1 MIFSTLKIREGLR
14 NDYEIANLR
23 TRRDEFALLSNI
35 IRLSQMHNA
44 PHWRAFAACAV
55 ILLRKKRLSSRIS
68 CGRSGDNTPFSRCMR
83 TGQGL
88 AGEERADGFGSD
100 AMHCHSSPPTLS
112 HPAEETKKTW
122 ESMKLSH
129 VDGMNEA
136 GALRRAAPYFSR
148 SQAAL
153 MRRIASTMFSSL
165 VA

>member
-1 MIFSTLKIREGLR
+1 M
-14 NDYEIANLR
+14 
-23 TRRDEFALLSNI
+23 
-35 IRLSQMHNA
+35 
-44 PHWRAFAACAV
+44 RA
-55 ILLRKKRLSSRIS
+55 
-68 CGRSGDNTPFSRCMR
+68 
-83 TGQGL
+83 GQGL
-88 AGEERADGFGSD
+88 AGEERDEGFGSD
-100 AMHCHSSPPTLS
+100 TAHFHSSPHAP
-112 HPAEETKKTW
+112 PPYGGDKKTW

>member
-1 MIFSTLKIREGLR
+1 MIFNTLMNSQGLR
-14 NDYEIANLR
+14 NDYEIANLC
-23 TRRDEFALLSNI
+23 TRRGESALLSNI

-44 PHWRAFAACAV
+44 SRWRAFAACVA
-55 ILLRKKRLSSRIS
+55 ILLRKKRLDSRTS
-68 CGRSGDNTPFSRCMR
+68 YGCSGDDTTSSRCMR
-83 TGQGL
+83 AGRGH
-88 AGEERADGFGSD
+88 AGEEWAEGFGSD
-100 AMHCHSSPPTLS
+100 RVHFQSSPPRSPTLRRGQ
-112 HPAEETKKTW
+112 KTW

-136 GALRRAAPYFSR
+136 GALQRAAPYFSR

>member
-1 MIFSTLKIREGLR
+1 MQR
-14 NDYEIANLR
+14 IATPLP
-23 TRRDEFALLSNI
+23 
-35 IRLSQMHNA
+35 HA
-44 PHWRAFAACAV
+44 P
-55 ILLRKKRLSSRIS
+55 
-68 CGRSGDNTPFSRCMR
+68 
-83 TGQGL
+83 
-88 AGEERADGFGSD
+88 
-100 AMHCHSSPPTLS
+100 

>member
-1 MIFSTLKIREGLR
+1 MIFSTLKSRKGLR
-14 NDYEIANLR
+14 NDYEIANMC
-23 TRRDEFALLSNI
+23 TRRDKSALLSNI

-44 PHWRAFAACAV
+44 SRWRAFAACVA
-55 ILLRKKRLSSRIS
+55 ILLRKKQLGSRTS

-83 TGQGL
+83 AGQGH
-88 AGEERADGFGSD
+88 AGEERAEAFGSD
-100 AMHCHSSPPTLS
+100 RAHCHSSPPRSPTL
-112 HPAEETKKTW
+112 PEGTKKTW

-136 GALRRAAPYFSR
+136 VALRRVAPYFSR